1 MKTIQIE
8 ASKGRMR
15 EWEARYT
22 VKGQE
27 NVRALAIEAR
37 SVIDVVVA
45 KTTEE
50 GYLGQ
55 QTSYY
60 IASPNFGVAIPC
72 ISTLQDTFWIDEQL
86 RGNGMPAPDAITVAQ
101 VLKDMGDF

>member
-1 MKTIQIE
+1 MKTIEIKT
-8 ASKGRMR
+8 SKGRMR
-15 EWEARYT
+15 EWEARYSM
-22 VKGQE
+22 KGQGD
-27 NVRALAIEAR
+27 VRVLSIEAR

-45 KTTEE
+45 KTEE
-50 GYLGQ
+50 AGYLGLQ
-55 QTSYY
+55 INYY

-101 VLKDMGDF
+101 VLRDLGDF